1 MIVSNALIGMAS
13 QREYR
18 EETSVTERL
27 EFWTG
32 QQAPLAAPAATEPP
46 QTPSVTVDLSRAGS
60 VLAMHRQE
68 QTLDLSEPLDSRSRL
83 NKMILEAMFNAVT
96 GNAINLSAPADLK
109 SDADTNSNSNS
120 NTNISTITNTKGK
133 TLIVDTTPPAQ
144 AAAASRRTST
154 GVVYQ
159 RQERYQEQ
167 ETMRFQ
173 AVGVVRTEDGRE
185 IEFSVAMNMSREFV
199 QESNLDLQAGTKK
212 VDPLVINFDGKSA
225 ELSQTRFEF
234 DLDNNGTTEQIA
246 SLRPG
251 SGYLA
256 LDRNGDGSINNG
268 SELFGPSSGRGFA
281 ELAAYDE
288 DGNNFID
295 EGDSIYKQLRIWTT
309 NEDGSTQLA
318 ALGDKNVG
326 AIFLGH
332 VSSPFQLKDTNNQ
345 SLGEVVNSGI
355 YLKED
360 GGVGVVQEINLTV

>member
-1 MIVSNALIGMAS
+1 MIISNALIGMAT

-18 EETSVTERL
+18 EEHSVSERL
-27 EFWTG
+27 EFWTD
-32 QQAPLAAPAATEPP
+32 QQVPIASPVPADQP
-46 QTPSVTVDLSRAGS
+46 QIPSVTVDLSRAGS
-60 VLAMHRQE
+60 VLAMHRQS
-68 QTLDLSEPLDSRSRL
+68 QTLDLSAPLDSHTRL
-83 NKMILEAMFNAVT
+83 NKMILEAMFKAVT
-96 GNAINLSAPADLK
+96 GTEMSLSAPADLK
-109 SDADTNSNSNS
+109 SGAADTNGQTFKSGAA
-120 NTNISTITNTKGK
+120 NTKGQ
-133 TLIVDTTPPAQ
+133 TLTVDTAPPAQ
-144 AAAASRRTST
+144 AVATRSA
-154 GVVYQ
+154 GPGLVYQ

-173 AVGVVRTEDGRE
+173 AVGVVRTADGRE
-185 IEFSVAMNMSREFV
+185 INFSVAMNMSREFV
-199 QESNLDLQAGTKK
+199 QESNLEIQAGSKK
-212 VDPLVINFDGKSA
+212 IDPLVINFDGKGA
-225 ELSQTRFEF
+225 ELSQTRFQF
-234 DLDNNGTTEQIA
+234 DLDNNGSTEQIA
-246 SLRPG
+246 TLRPG

-295 EGDSIYKQLRIWTT
+295 EGDSIYQQLRIWTT

-332 VSSPFQLKDTNNQ
+332 VSSPFQLKDASNQ

-360 GGVGVVQEINLTV
+360 GGVGVVQEINLTA

>member
-1 MIVSNALIGMAS
+1 MIISNALIGMTT
-13 QREYR
+13 QRDYR
-18 EETSVTERL
+18 EEYSVTERL
-27 EFWTG
+27 EFWTD
-32 QQAPLAAPAATEPP
+32 QQEPVP
-46 QTPSVTVDLSRAGS
+46 VRVAEDQLQPPSVTVDLSRAGS
-60 VLAMHRQE
+60 VLALHRQS
-68 QTLDLSEPLDSRSRL
+68 QTLDLSAPLDPRSRL

-96 GNAINLSAPADLK
+96 GNEMNVSTPSELK
-109 SDADTNSNSNS
+109 SNAQ
-120 NTNISTITNTKGK
+120 GQ
-133 TLIVDTTPPAQ
+133 TLAVDTAPPTQ
-144 AAAASRRTST
+144 AAVTRST
-154 GVVYQ
+154 GPGLVYQ

-173 AVGVVRTEDGRE
+173 AVGVVRTADGRE

-199 QESNLDLQAGTKK
+199 QESNLELQAGSKK
-212 VDPLVINFDGKSA
+212 IDPLVINFDGRGTT
-225 ELSQTRFEF
+225 LSQTRFEF

-256 LDRNGDGSINNG
+256 LDRNGDGNINNG

-281 ELAAYDE
+281 ELAVYDE

-332 VSSPFQLKDTNNQ
+332 VSSPFQLKDAHNQ

-360 GGVGVVQEINLTV
+360 GSVGVVQEINLTV